1 MASDASIF
9 VRIDSK
15 TKSEAEAILKQLG
28 VTPSSLINMLYHK
41 VILTG
46 GIPFSINLP
55 NREPIA
61 AGGLSEEEV
70 MKIVQKGID
79 DVKEGRVYPAEK
91 AEEMF
96 NEMTGRKK

>member
-61 AGGLSEEEV
+61 AGGLSEEEI

-79 DVKEGRVYPAEK
+79 DVKEGRVYTM
-91 AEEMF
+91 EEVEAILKERYGF
-96 NEMTGRKK
+96 K